1 MKFAGWLAVLVAV
14 AGLGCQSSTMTAA
27 KLYIKQEEPQKA
39 REQLALVLQSEP
51 DNAEAHFL
59 MGQLLG
65 DEGRYG
71 EMVAHFNSSAAIG
84 PKFEAEIEQT
94 RRLYWVREYNAG
106 VGHAQGEAPNYVL
119 ARHSFHNATLID
131 EGALDAWRNLAF
143 VYYQTDSTDAA
154 IATYQRIAS
163 AAPED
168 ARAFFNLGS
177 LYLREGR
184 LNEAIRALSQGVKID
199 PENLNG
205 LTNLAQAQAQA
216 EDYENAEANY
226 RKIIEQTPDD
236 FRPYFNLGN
245 LYWQQEKYAAA
256 KRAYEEVLALEPD
269 DGGTGDDG
277 DGRDTGDTG
286 AAHDDG
292 EGTAR
297 DTGAADTGDT
307 GAAHDDGEGTAHD
320 TGAADTRDT
329 HDTGVVRYV
338 DARYNLAMVYLA
350 TGDRDGA
357 LPFLEQLAE
366 QMPNNALVWMHLGTV
381 YAHKDLVEKSE
392 AAFARAAELE
402 RE

>member
-39 REQLALVLQSEP
+39 REQLALVLQNEP

-184 LNEAIRALSQGVKID
+184 LNEAIRALSQGVTID

-269 DGGTGDDG
+269 DGGGGDDG
-277 DGRDTGDTG
+277 DGRDMGAVRDTG
-286 AAHDDG
+286 VV
-292 EGTAR
+292 R
-297 DTGAADTGDT
+297 DTGAADTRDT
-307 GAAHDDGEGTAHD
+307 GVADTHD
-320 TGAADTRDT
+320 TGAADT

-366 QMPNNALVWMHLGTV
+366 QMPDNALVWMHLGTV

>member
-292 EGTAR
+292 EGTA
-297 DTGAADTGDT
+297 
-307 GAAHDDGEGTAHD
+307 HD